1 MASGSVAAGGSGG
14 VGQTAA
20 ASGPRLRRDIGFVGL
35 MFTSVGSIIG
45 SGWLFG
51 ALTASGIAG
60 PAAIISWILGG
71 AAMILL
77 ALVHAEL
84 GGMFPV
90 AGGSARFPHYA
101 FGSMAGFAGGWFAF
115 LGAVTTAPIEVE
127 AALQYATG
135 WLGIS
140 LTQMSGNPPETVL
153 TAGGYVA
160 AAVLML
166 IFSFINILGVRWL
179 SETNKITVWWK
190 IFVPVFAVIVL
201 AITQFHTSNFSA
213 TAGKDTGFAPFGI
226 KGIFSAIASGGII
239 FAYLGFEQAIQ
250 LGGESK
256 NPRRNIPLA
265 VIGSM
270 ILGVI
275 LYIALQLAFLGA
287 LKPDA
292 LSKGWASISFGG
304 KGETF
309 GPFAGLSTGLGLGWL
324 ATILYIDAVIS
335 PGGTGLLYVGTG
347 SRLQFALGRQRYFP
361 RIFAKL
367 TDRGVPIWSI
377 LFSFLVGMIV
387 FLPFPGWQKLVG
399 FVTSATVLAYATA
412 PLAFGALRKQD
423 PSRDRPYKLV
433 AGGVLG
439 PLAFVVAN
447 EVILFS
453 GWAVVYKLILA
464 IIIGFALLAL
474 NYRTSKP
481 EDRPQLDLHN
491 AMWIG
496 PYLLGLGVVS
506 YLSSFDTSTKGGF
519 VGLLVG
525 PTNTL
530 HFGYDVLAMA
540 IVSLGVYFL
549 AMRMRLPDD
558 RVQTYIE
565 EVTAEAEEEER
576 EVVTAAG

>member
-1 MASGSVAAGGSGG
+1 V
-14 VGQTAA
+14 
-20 ASGPRLRRDIGFVGL
+20 RLRRDIGFVGL

-51 ALTASGIAG
+51 ALGASEVAG

-101 FGSMAGFAGGWFAF
+101 FGSLAGFAGGWFAF

-140 LTQMSGNPPETVL
+140 LTHSSGGETVL

-160 AAVLML
+160 AAILML
-166 IFSFINILGVRWL
+166 IFCFINVLGVRWL
-179 SETNKITVWWK
+179 SETNKTIVWWK
-190 IFVPVFAVIVL
+190 IFVPILAVL
-201 AITQFHTSNFSA
+201 ALAFTHFDSGNFTTS
-213 TAGKDTGFAPFGI
+213 AGHQSGFAPFGA
-226 KGIFSAIASGGII
+226 KGIFSAIATGGVI
-239 FAYLGFEQAIQ
+239 FSYLGFEQAIQ

-275 LYIALQLAFLGA
+275 LYIALQLAFVGA
-287 LKPDA
+287 LKPGD
-292 LSKGWASISFGG
+292 LGKGWDAISFGG
-304 KGETF
+304 KAATF
-309 GPFAGLSTGLGLGWL
+309 GPFAGLATALGLGWL
-324 ATILYIDAVIS
+324 AVVLYIDAIIS
-335 PGGTGLLYVGTG
+335 PGGTGLLYVGTS
-347 SRLQFALGRQRYFP
+347 SRLQFALGRNRYFP
-361 RIFAKL
+361 RVFAHL
-367 TDRGVPIWSI
+367 TSRGVPIWSI
-377 LFSFLVGMIV
+377 LFAFAVGMIV

-412 PLAFGALRKQD
+412 PLSFGALRKQD
-423 PSRDRPYKLV
+423 PDRERPYKLF
-433 AGGVLG
+433 AGASMA
-439 PLAFVVAN
+439 PLAFIVAN

-453 GWAVVYKLILA
+453 GWTIVYKLILA
-464 IIIGFALLAL
+464 IIIGFALMGL
-474 NYRTSKP
+474 NYAFSAAQ
-481 EDRPQLDLHN
+481 ERPRLDLAN
-491 AMWIG
+491 ATWIL
-496 PYLLGLGVVS
+496 PWLIGLGVVS
-506 YLSSFDTSTKGGF
+506 YLSSFDTSEKGGPF
-519 VGLLVG
+519 GVLIG

-530 HFGYDVLAMA
+530 HFGWDVLAMA
-540 IVSLGVYFL
+540 VVSLVVYAL
-549 AMRMRLPDD
+549 AISQRLPGD
-558 RVQTYIE
+558 RVQAYIE
-565 EVTAEAEEEER
+565 EGTAEAEEEER
-576 EVVTAAG
+576 EVLTAG

>member
-1 MASGSVAAGGSGG
+1 VAGEAGGK
-14 VGQTAA
+14 AA
-20 ASGPRLRRDIGFVGL
+20 AVEPRLRRDIGFVGL

-45 SGWLFG
+45 SGWMFG
-51 ALTASGIAG
+51 ALGASEIAG

-101 FGSMAGFAGGWFAF
+101 FGSLAGFAGGWFAF

-140 LTQMSGNPPETVL
+140 LTHESGGQTVL
-153 TAGGYVA
+153 TLGGYVIA
-160 AAVLML
+160 TILMAL
-166 IFSFINILGVRWL
+166 FAFINILGVRWL
-179 SETNKITVWWK
+179 SETNKAIVWWK
-190 IFVPVFAVIVL
+190 IFVPVLTVVVL
-201 AITQFHTSNFSA
+201 AITAFHTSNFSA
-213 TAGKDTGFAPFGI
+213 DAGHQSGFAPFGW
-226 KGIFSAIASGGII
+226 KGIFSAIASGGVI
-239 FAYLGFEQAIQ
+239 FSYLGFEQAIQ

-287 LKPDA
+287 LNGSD
-292 LSKGWASISFGG
+292 LTKGWENLEFGG
-304 KGETF
+304 KSATF
-309 GPFAGLSTGLGLGWL
+309 GPFAGLATALGLGWL
-324 ATILYIDAVIS
+324 AVILYIDAVIS
-335 PGGTGLLYVGTG
+335 PAGTGLLYVGTG
-347 SRLQFALGRQRYFP
+347 ARLQFAFGRNRYFP
-361 RIFAKL
+361 RVFAHL
-367 TDRGVPIWSI
+367 SNRGVPIWSI
-377 LFSFLVGMIV
+377 LFAFICGMIV

-412 PLAFGALRKQD
+412 PLAFGALRRQD
-423 PSRDRPYKLV
+423 PNRERPYRLA
-433 AGGVLG
+433 AGG
-439 PLAFVVAN
+439 LAAPVAFIIAN

-453 GWAVVYKLILA
+453 GWAVVYKLVLA
-464 IIIGFALLAL
+464 IIIGFGLMAA
-474 NYRTSKP
+474 NYYTSDP
-481 EDRPQLDLHN
+481 EDRPHTDWHH
-491 AMWIG
+491 ATWIG
-496 PYLLGLGVVS
+496 PYIIGLAVVS
-506 YLSSFDTSTKGGF
+506 YLSSFDTETKGGPF
-519 VGLLVG
+519 GVLIG

-530 HFGYDVLAMA
+530 KFGWDCLAMA
-540 IVSLGVYFL
+540 VVSLIVYFL
-549 AMRMRLPDD
+549 AMHQRLPDD
-558 RVQTYIE
+558 TVQTYIE

>member
-1 MASGSVAAGGSGG
+1 LATESSAAR
-14 VGQTAA
+14 VE
-20 ASGPRLRRDIGFVGL
+20 PRLRREIGFVGL

-51 ALTASGIAG
+51 ALGAAAIAG
-60 PAAIISWILGG
+60 PAAVIAWILGG

-140 LTQMSGNPPETVL
+140 LTHSSGGQTVL
-153 TAGGYVA
+153 TASGYVVA
-160 AAVLML
+160 TILMAL
-166 IFSFINILGVRWL
+166 FAFINILGVRWL
-179 SETNKITVWWK
+179 SETNKAIVWWK
-190 IFVPVFAVIVL
+190 IFVPVLTVVVL
-201 AITQFHTSNFSA
+201 AVTAFHTSNF
-213 TAGKDTGFAPFGI
+213 TADAGEKSGFAPFGV
-226 KGIFSAIASGGII
+226 KGVFSAIASGGVI
-239 FAYLGFEQAIQ
+239 FSYLGFEQAIQ

-287 LKPDA
+287 LNGSD
-292 LSKGWASISFGG
+292 LTKGWENIQFGG
-304 KGETF
+304 KSATF
-309 GPFAGLSTGLGLGWL
+309 GPFAGLATATGLGWL
-324 ATILYIDAVIS
+324 ATILYIDAIIS

-347 SRLQFALGRQRYFP
+347 ARLQFAFGRNRYFP
-361 RIFAKL
+361 RIFAHL
-367 TDRGVPIWSI
+367 TTRGVPIWSI
-377 LFSFLVGMIV
+377 LFAFAVGMIV

-399 FVTSATVLAYATA
+399 FVTDATVIAYATA
-412 PLAFGALRKQD
+412 PLAFGALRRQD
-423 PSRDRPYKLV
+423 PGRQRPYRLF
-433 AGGVLG
+433 AGGICA
-439 PLAFVVAN
+439 PLAFIVAN
-447 EVILFS
+447 EVLLFS
-453 GWAVVYKLILA
+453 GWAVVYKLVLA
-464 IIIGFALLAL
+464 IILGFILMGA
-474 NYRTSKP
+474 NYLTSRP
-481 EDRPQLDLHN
+481 EDRPHLDARN
-491 AMWIG
+491 AIWLVPYMIG
-496 PYLLGLGVVS
+496 ICVVS
-506 YLSSFDTSTKGGF
+506 YLSSFDTSTKGGPF
-519 VGLLVG
+519 GVLIG
-525 PTNTL
+525 PTNSL
-530 HFGYDVLAMA
+530 HFGWDVLAMA
-540 IVSLGVYFL
+540 VVSLIVYYI
-549 AMRMRLPDD
+549 AMRERLPDAT
-558 RVQTYIE
+558 VQVYIE

>member
-1 MASGSVAAGGSGG
+1 
-14 VGQTAA
+14 
-20 ASGPRLRRDIGFVGL
+20 

-51 ALTASGIAG
+51 ALNASEIAG

-101 FGSMAGFAGGWFAF
+101 FGSLAGFSGGWFAF
-115 LGAVTTAPIEVE
+115 IGAVTTAPIEVE
-127 AALQYATG
+127 AALEYATG
-135 WLGIS
+135 WIGLD
-140 LTQMSGNPPETVL
+140 LTHTSGGQTVL

-160 AAVLML
+160 AVILMA
-166 IFSFINILGVRWL
+166 IFSFVNILGVRWL
-179 SETNKITVWWK
+179 SETNKAAVWWK
-190 IFVPVFAVIVL
+190 IFVPVLAVIVL
-201 AITQFHTSNFSA
+201 AVTRFHPGNFSA
-213 TAGKDTGFAPFGI
+213 SSGKESGFAPFGA
-226 KGIFSAIASGGII
+226 KGVLSAIASGGVI

-287 LKPDA
+287 LSP
-292 LSKGWASISFGG
+292 SEIGKGWESIEFGG
-304 KGETF
+304 KAATF
-309 GPFAGLSTGLGLGWL
+309 GPFAGLATSLGLGWL
-324 ATILYIDAVIS
+324 AVILYIDAVIS

-347 SRLQFALGRQRYFP
+347 ARLQFAFGRNRYFP
-361 RIFAKL
+361 RIFAHL
-367 TDRGVPIWSI
+367 SNRGVPIWSI
-377 LFSFLVGMIV
+377 LFAFGAGLIV

-412 PLAFGALRKQD
+412 PLAFGALRLQD
-423 PSRDRPYKLV
+423 PDRERPYRLPM
-433 AGGVLG
+433 GRVLA
-439 PLAFVVAN
+439 PIAFIIAN

-453 GWAVVYKLILA
+453 GWSVVYKLVLA
-464 IIIGFALLAL
+464 IILGFIILGL
-474 NYRTSKP
+474 NYQFTKP
-481 EDRPQLDLHN
+481 ENRPQLDVRH
-491 AMWIG
+491 ATWIA
-496 PYLLGLGVVS
+496 PYLLGLAVVS
-506 YLSSFDTSTKGGF
+506 YLSSFDTEEKGGPF
-519 VGLLVG
+519 GLLIG
-525 PTNTL
+525 PTDTL
-530 HFGYDVLAMA
+530 HFGWDCLAMA
-540 IVSLGVYFL
+540 VVSIVVYGL
-549 AMRMRLPDD
+549 AMRQRLPDD
-558 RVQTYIE
+558 RVQAYID
-565 EVTAEAEEEER
+565 EVTAEAEQEER

>member
-1 MASGSVAAGGSGG
+1 LATESSGAAR
-14 VGQTAA
+14 VE
-20 ASGPRLRRDIGFVGL
+20 PKLRRDIGFVGL

-51 ALTASGIAG
+51 ALGASAIAG

-101 FGSMAGFAGGWFAF
+101 FGSLAGFAGGWFAF

-140 LTQMSGNPPETVL
+140 LTHTSGGQTVL
-153 TAGGYVA
+153 TAGGYVVA
-160 AAVLML
+160 TILMAL
-166 IFSFINILGVRWL
+166 FSFINILGVRWL
-179 SETNKITVWWK
+179 SETNKAAVWWK
-190 IFVPVFAVIVL
+190 IFVPVLTVIVL
-201 AITQFHTSNFSA
+201 AITAFHTSNFSA
-213 TAGKDTGFAPFGI
+213 DAGKQSGFAPFGA
-226 KGIFSAIASGGII
+226 KGVFEAIATGGVIFS
-239 FAYLGFEQAIQ
+239 YLGFEQAIQ

-287 LKPDA
+287 LRPDD
-292 LSKGWASISFGG
+292 LTKGWDAIQFGG
-304 KGETF
+304 KAATF
-309 GPFAGLSTGLGLGWL
+309 GPFAGLATTLGLGWL
-324 ATILYIDAVIS
+324 AVVLYIDAIIS

-347 SRLQFALGRQRYFP
+347 ARLQFAFGRSRYFP
-361 RIFAKL
+361 RIFAHL

-377 LFSFLVGMIV
+377 LFAFAVGMIV

-399 FVTSATVLAYATA
+399 FVTDATVIAYATA
-412 PLAFGALRKQD
+412 PLAFGALRRQD
-423 PSRDRPYKLV
+423 PGRPRPYRLF
-433 AGGVLG
+433 AGAICA

-447 EVILFS
+447 EVLLFS
-453 GWAVVYKLILA
+453 GWAVVYKLVLA
-464 IIIGFALLAL
+464 IIIGFALMAA
-474 NYRTSKP
+474 NYVTSKP
-481 EDRPQLDLHN
+481 EDRPHLDLRH
-491 AMWIG
+491 ATWLV
-496 PYLLGLGVVS
+496 PYLIGVAIVS
-506 YLSSFDTSTKGGF
+506 YLSSFDTSTKGGPF
-519 VGLLVG
+519 GVLIG
-525 PTNTL
+525 PTNAL
-530 HFGYDVLAMA
+530 HFGWRWR
-540 IVSLGVYFL
+540 SC
-549 AMRMRLPDD
+549 R
-558 RVQTYIE
+558 
-565 EVTAEAEEEER
+565 
-576 EVVTAAG
+576 